1 MASSAAGEAKACFG
15 SGAGSGSP
23 PSPNPENLNPNP
35 ENLNPNPENLNPN
48 PENLNPN
55 PDLNTNTLMSMST
68 FANLQVDLLDTE
80 TTGNEFIAKF
90 QAVSALAHDETV
102 EKSPKIKHQKL
113 IINQRN
119 ELEPDTTY
127 FQCVRRW
134 WNNIGR
140 QQINEYLTRELDDY
154 IKYLTMLHKFINV
167 DNTTG
172 QDKSV
177 LMAILGEH
185 VRFLPGLCA
194 GLKTLRV
201 TYTGYQPIA
210 DTIDV
215 AVSNLSN
222 LCATVKQNE

>member
-1 MASSAAGEAKACFG
+1 MASSAAGETKACSG

-35 ENLNPNPENLNPN
+35 ENLNL
-48 PENLNPN
+48 N
-55 PDLNTNTLMSMST
+55 PDLNLNTLMSMST

-90 QAVSALAHDETV
+90 QAVSALAP
-102 EKSPKIKHQKL
+102 PKIKHQKL
-113 IINQRN
+113 IINERN

-177 LMAILGEH
+177 LVAILGEH

-201 TYTGYQPIA
+201 TYAGYQPIGE
-210 DTIDV
+210 TIDV
-215 AVSNLSN
+215 AVSSLSN
-222 LCATVKQNE
+222 LCATVKKNE